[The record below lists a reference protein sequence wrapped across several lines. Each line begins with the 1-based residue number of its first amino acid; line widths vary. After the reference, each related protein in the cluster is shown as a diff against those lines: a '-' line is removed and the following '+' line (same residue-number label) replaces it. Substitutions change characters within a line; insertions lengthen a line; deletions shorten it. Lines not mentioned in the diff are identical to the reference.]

1 MKEKEKITIS
11 KYLVLLILAICI
23 APVCSPLLLAR
34 NNEAKKVLVLHSYH
48 HGLSWDDGID
58 RGIESVFEKSDLD
71 IEIQF
76 EYMDTK
82 RIYDQEYLDKL
93 YKIYKYKFRNRKV
106 NLIISTDNNAFNF
119 LLEHGNE
126 LFPQTPV
133 VFCGVN
139 DFKDGM
145 LEDRSLY
152 TGTVEAIDIRETLD
166 VALKLH
172 PKTEHFI
179 VYGDNSPTYL
189 ANKAILERIIP
200 DYERSIDFI
209 FKDNFNIREIREHIL
224 KLPSNSL
231 ILLISTIRDEQ
242 GQLISF
248 QRSAEM
254 MAAVSSVPLYGCWD
268 FFLGHGIVGGKL
280 ISGFSQGETAAHIAL
295 TILNG
300 EKVENIPVLKESP
313 NRYMFDYKQMQRFGI
328 DLSDIPED
336 SIVINKPR
344 TFYSE
349 HKGLIWSAIVGIGG
363 LVLIIFILASNII
376 IRRRAEESLL
386 ESKEHYRTLF
396 EGSRDAIFLHNL
408 EGKFIDANQAMLDL
422 FGYTREEMI
431 GMNSIDIH
439 AHPEDRSKF
448 LNELVQKGFHRD
460 YEIKLKKKDG
470 TEIDCLLTASI
481 RRADDGTI
489 IGYQGIIRDI
499 SDKKLL
505 ESQLLQAQKM
515 EAVGRLAGGIAHD
528 FNNLLTTIIGNTEL
542 SLLRTGKDNPLCENI
557 AEIKKAA
564 NRAASLTRQLL
575 AFSRKQVLQPV
586 VLNLNTVICSLE
598 KMIGRLIGED
608 VELETLLSP
617 DLGEVRADAGQ
628 MEQVIMNLV
637 INARD
642 AMPRGGKLIIETA
655 NVDLDENYAS
665 EHGVKLNPGPYVML
679 AVSDTGKGID
689 KETQSR
695 IFEPFFT
702 TKEKGKGTGLGL
714 STVYGIVKQSGGLI
728 WVYSELGEGTTFK
741 IYLPRIRCGSEPLR
755 KEQAPLE
762 APKGVET
769 VLIVEDDDAV
779 RSLACKILEL
789 QGYKIL
795 EAKDGEEAMKV
806 SKEYKGPI
814 HLMITDVVM
823 PGISGRELQEQL
835 HPLRPAMKVLYMSG
849 YTDNAT
855 AYHKVLDSGV
865 AFLQKPFT
873 PETLARKVRE
883 VLED

>member
-1 MKEKEKITIS
+1 MTVTEEKKALSEGNVLDMLSLLTQVRTRGHLAVIVASVLVIGYIGLLVGLNYLSNLELRESALRQLRQDTENRAAAVSYFCSERKNDLRNLAASRAISAFFENKALGMSMEYGLRASLLGISETFHSFLRERKLGKKRLYTRIVLIDKDGKLLVDSRLETPKQEHQPDWKKLVAPENPDPAVLVTDDGHLLRMIVSAPYLFKEK
-11 KYLVLLILAICI
+11 YA
-23 APVCSPLLLAR
+23 
-34 NNEAKKVLVLHSYH
+34 
-48 HGLSWDDGID
+48 
-58 RGIESVFEKSDLD
+58 
-71 IEIQF
+71 
-76 EYMDTK
+76 
-82 RIYDQEYLDKL
+82 
-93 YKIYKYKFRNRKV
+93 
-106 NLIISTDNNAFNF
+106 
-119 LLEHGNE
+119 
-126 LFPQTPV
+126 
-133 VFCGVN
+133 
-139 DFKDGM
+139 
-145 LEDRSLY
+145 
-152 TGTVEAIDIRETLD
+152 
-166 VALKLH
+166 
-172 PKTEHFI
+172 
-179 VYGDNSPTYL
+179 
-189 ANKAILERIIP
+189 
-200 DYERSIDFI
+200 
-209 FKDNFNIREIREHIL
+209 
-224 KLPSNSL
+224 
-231 ILLISTIRDEQ
+231 
-242 GQLISF
+242 GQLIAWISPETVYHLGVEQNGASK
-248 QRSAEM
+248 QRICIVCEKGHVHFPREAEQELAFSCVPDPYSIEVGTPYRFDAIDKNGDEVNILAFRVPVRGTLLSVLTLVPSSEM
-254 MAAVSSVPLYGCWD
+254 FGRMASWHLPLAMGLLAVIILCGMAAALRVNAQR
-268 FFLGHGIVGGKL
+268 L
-280 ISGFSQGETAAHIAL
+280 ILHARLEEAFKRELEIQEKNQELEAEVAIRKQAQKAL
-295 TILNG
+295 
-300 EKVENIPVLKESP
+300 
-313 NRYMFDYKQMQRFGI
+313 
-328 DLSDIPED
+328 
-336 SIVINKPR
+336 
-344 TFYSE
+344 
-349 HKGLIWSAIVGIGG
+349 HKA
-363 LVLIIFILASNII
+363 
-376 IRRRAEESLL
+376 
-386 ESKEHYRTLF
+386 
-396 EGSRDAIFLHNL
+396 
-408 EGKFIDANQAMLDL
+408 
-422 FGYTREEMI
+422 REE
-431 GMNSIDIH
+431 
-439 AHPEDRSKF
+439 
-448 LNELVQKGFHRD
+448 LELRVKERTD
-460 YEIKLKKKDG
+460 
-470 TEIDCLLTASI
+470 
-481 RRADDGTI
+481 
-489 IGYQGIIRDI
+489 
-499 SDKKLL
+499 
-505 ESQLLQAQKM
+505 QLLQAQKM

-542 SLLRTGKDNPLCENI
+542 SLMSLGRDHPLYQDIEQ
-557 AEIKKAA
+557 IKKAA
-564 NRAASLTRQLL
+564 NSAASLTRQLL

-655 NVDLDENYAS
+655 NVDLDETYAS

-741 IYLPRIRCGSEPLR
+741 IYLPRIRSGSEPQR
-755 KEQAPLE
+755 KEQVPLE